1 MYYLHSFQK
10 QQAKILT
17 QMMMRLLPAY
27 SLLDNAPNSCTHSAH
42 VICRVLKSSNVIAG
56 NICLCV
62 WSKNMHF
69 LMWLEASQNTYL
81 GKPFLM
87 VRDDDASSI
96 VPTHTSAVPYHSNE
110 NCNYNYLVIMRTIM
124 CQSPKYENGS
134 GDFDL

>member
-1 MYYLHSFQK
+1 MYYIPTFFLEIACQNS
-10 QQAKILT
+10 

-124 CQSPKYENGS
+124 SQSPKYEIS
-134 GDFDL
+134 EDTPL